1 MRTWRKDRNNKK
13 SSRIIHVG
21 RVKRLV
27 ESGYKREYAGKTERW
42 LKTGMLETE
51 IMEMAGM
58 WWAKAKG
65 KITRRK
71 GGEPKRWEG
80 TGNKLK
86 EPRGEGT
93 RKIIY
98 IWMMQLPNTMIG
110 RAQER
115 VTGAKIFKELGKFA
129 MSEVSISE
137 NQVYGASINQFS
149 EVLVTQSCPTLC
161 DPRL

>member
-1 MRTWRKDRNNKK
+1 MGSKDQLSQDMRGN
-13 SSRIIHVG
+13 
-21 RVKRLV
+21 
-27 ESGYKREYAGKTERW
+27 
-42 LKTGMLETE
+42 MLERQ
-51 IMEMAGM
+51 
-58 WWAKAKG
+58 KG
-65 KITRRK
+65 DWKLGCLKLRLWRCQECDDLRWRARSLEGRK
-71 GGEPKRWEG
+71 GRGREG
-80 TGNKLK
+80 NRGDGRERGNKLK

-98 IWMMQLPNTMIG
+98 MWMTQLPNTMIG

-115 VTGAKIFKELGKFA
+115 VTGAKIFKELGKLA
-129 MSEVSISE
+129 MSQVSISE